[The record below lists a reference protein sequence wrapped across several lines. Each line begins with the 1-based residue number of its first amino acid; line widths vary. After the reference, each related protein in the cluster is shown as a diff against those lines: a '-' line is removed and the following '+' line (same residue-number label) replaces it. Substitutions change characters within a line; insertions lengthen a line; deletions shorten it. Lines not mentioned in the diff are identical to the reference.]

1 MNLMWL
7 LEEVSVSSRTIL
19 WECQGMRNR
28 WLGLFSVLCLAT
40 FSLMI
45 ATNSW
50 AEKRPIKSLKMAI
63 VMPCPINDF
72 SWCQTAHKNLMKMKD
87 KYGLQ
92 VAFQELVSD
101 VDSER
106 VIRGYA
112 DQGYDLILAENTG
125 YQDANLRVAKD
136 YPKLHFATVA
146 GYITRSQ
153 GAKDSPANHAAY
165 DWPSHQASYLSG
177 IIAGRMTKT
186 GKIGFLSAQPVPDI
200 ARQYVGFKAGIEATN
215 PNAKVF
221 KILTGSWID
230 SAKAKEGAKALMEL
244 GCDVIMQAASAPG
257 VAALKAIA
265 EAGKLVIGYELDQ
278 NPLAPKH
285 VLTSIMLNKGLAY
298 DAMLQAVSN
307 GTFESKEYL
316 YDMLQNGVD
325 LAPYHGN
332 VPAKIAEEVA
342 AARKKIEAGTLQVPN
357 VTRMPK

>member
-1 MNLMWL
+1 
-7 LEEVSVSSRTIL
+7 
-19 WECQGMRNR
+19 
-28 WLGLFSVLCLAT
+28 
-40 FSLMI
+40 
-45 ATNSW
+45 
-50 AEKRPIKSLKMAI
+50 MAI

-72 SWCQTAHKNLMKMKD
+72 SWCQTAHKNLMKMKE
-87 KYGLQ
+87 KYGVK
-92 VAFQELVSD
+92 VAYQELVSD

-106 VIRGYA
+106 VLRGFA

-146 GYITRSQ
+146 GYITRAQ
-153 GAKDSPANHAAY
+153 GAKNSPANHAAY
-165 DWPSHQASYLSG
+165 DWPAHQAAYLAG
-177 IIAGRMTKT
+177 IIAAQMTKT
-186 GKIGFLSAQPVPDI
+186 GKLGFLSAQPVPDI
-200 ARQYVGFKAGIEATN
+200 ARQYVGFKAGIDATK
-215 PNAKVF
+215 PGIKVF

-244 GCDVIMQAASAPG
+244 DADIIMQAASAPG

-265 EAGKLVIGYELDQ
+265 ESNKLVIGYELDQ

-298 DAMLQAVSN
+298 EAMLKDIAD
-307 GTFESKEYL
+307 GKFESKEYL
-316 YDMLQNGVD
+316 FDMLQSGVQ

-332 VPAKIAEEVA
+332 VPAKTAAEVEEA
-342 AARKKIEAGTLQVPN
+342 KKKIVAGKIKVPN